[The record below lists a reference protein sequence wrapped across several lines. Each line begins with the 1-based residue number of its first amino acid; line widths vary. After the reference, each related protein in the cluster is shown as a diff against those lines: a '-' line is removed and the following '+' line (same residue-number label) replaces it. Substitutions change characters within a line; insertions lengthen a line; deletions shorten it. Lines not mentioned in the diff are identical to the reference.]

1 MMRGLPG
8 RLPVVG
14 GFARSRLIRR
24 GVLKG
29 TSRGALAFIP

>member
-1 MMRGLPG
+1 MTLGLPG

-24 GVLKG
+24 GVLQG
-29 TSRGALAFIP
+29 SSGALAFIP